1 MKFDVGNAN
10 GNQNDEYHTQRMN
23 CHHINPFV
31 RLFDQSI
38 FICMFKPKSL
48 NDKAHFEICTYSLFI
63 CSSIDSI
70 LQVIQKLYIF
80 VISETIKMSLYM
92 ESRRPFAASSL
103 PNIDILIS
111 FNFYFFIENSLK
123 LPLGQLLRSCTVFKM
138 VWSDFLCSH
147 H

>member
-31 RLFDQSI
+31 CSINRSSYVCSNPNHWMIKPISKYVRTHYLFALLLI
-38 FICMFKPKSL
+38 P
-48 NDKAHFEICTYSLFI
+48 
-63 CSSIDSI
+63 I